1 MIVGLITAVV
11 TIIGWLVTRKLEIE
25 RRATADART
34 DRTRR
39 IELRL
44 RYYERQIQE
53 FYGPIYS
60 LIQLIW
66 SIWAIKERFEKELS
80 PDDNKQPIHEVR
92 SKIDS
97 FIGTAYFTPIHE
109 EIRGILKTRLFLI
122 EGAQMPDSF
131 YEYLVHSMMEN
142 VQHSLWTKEG
152 ISTLS
157 VKGQPW
163 SYEFPKDI
171 EKGLDDALKNYDR
184 IIKELESERENVVQ
198 T

>member
-1 MIVGLITAVV
+1 MDQGTVALIVGLITAVV

-66 SIWAIKERFEKELS
+66 SIGR
-80 PDDNKQPIHEVR
+80 
-92 SKIDS
+92 
-97 FIGTAYFTPIHE
+97 
-109 EIRGILKTRLFLI
+109 
-122 EGAQMPDSF
+122 
-131 YEYLVHSMMEN
+131 
-142 VQHSLWTKEG
+142 
-152 ISTLS
+152 
-157 VKGQPW
+157 
-163 SYEFPKDI
+163 
-171 EKGLDDALKNYDR
+171 
-184 IIKELESERENVVQ
+184 
-198 T
+198 